1 MKLFTNSTIRR
12 SNPQKAFKH
21 TVPPP
26 SPRWAFLRSAL
37 GIFVFAFTFGSAWN
51 VAFGQSLA
59 TNFYTVSSEDFAN
72 PERGFYIQADS
83 YSIRP
88 ANSNAVSSAGAVL
101 GDVWKPVTG
110 YHRLRHTLTV
120 NATAT
125 NASPSG
131 MEIPMLNFS
140 TIAETYDTWKAR
152 NFPSNPVASSP
163 DADPDADGRVNLL
176 EYAIGSNPNSRD
188 SGSYLNVSFEDNA
201 LFLSFQKGP
210 GVKDVNYEIESSPN
224 LASASWQ
231 TSSVAILDN
240 DASILRARYNGMAA
254 SGFLWVKITLE

>member
-1 MKLFTNSTIRR
+1 MPPSSFSETNKMKLFTNSTIRRSNR

-83 YSIRP
+83 YASAP
-88 ANSNAVSSAGAVL
+88 SS
-101 GDVWKPVTG
+101 VT
-110 YHRLRHTLTV
+110 
-120 NATAT
+120 A
-125 NASPSG
+125 
-131 MEIPMLNFS
+131 
-140 TIAETYDTWKAR
+140 
-152 NFPSNPVASSP
+152 
-163 DADPDADGRVNLL
+163 
-176 EYAIGSNPNSRD
+176 
-188 SGSYLNVSFEDNA
+188 
-201 LFLSFQKGP
+201 
-210 GVKDVNYEIESSPN
+210 N
-224 LASASWQ
+224 LASYRINGKSSPGNTYTAKISLLLRVFYLDTFTNAPISSNFLNSIQTDFNSIRAQGCKSVVRFAYNQDQTSPFAEPTKARILAHIEQLKPLLKTNSDVIAVLQQGFIGAWGE

-240 DASILRARYNGMAA
+240 DVSILRARYNGMAA
-254 SGFLWVKITLE
+254 SGFLRLKITLE